1 MHYTTA
7 YNRSNLQVVH
17 PQLDQSI
24 GEQRVGRKRFEVR
37 KNEESSGLSY
47 GYGLNHMQKK
57 SYSQD
62 SQPVSYPDYSPSVY
76 KPSPPKQPD
85 YTRPEPI
92 YRDQATNFSQKA
104 QIPPNYEENPPEP
117 NKNIY
122 EPDPQYPDNYDRY
135 PPNPYENPGYK
146 DFKYS
151 QQYEDPESMQ
161 KYSADPAKNPY
172 NEDTN
177 EKNKQNM
184 PEEPKKVEYFD
195 EIEKLKEE
203 LRRKEEEL
211 AMYSQTLNKTPP
223 LPNDS
228 QEAMYSRINKAMFDK
243 QRTEEQRKINSST
256 LDYQLNEK
264 NRMKMIVQQERDR
277 EQAIRLEMLRKL
289 KEDEA
294 LERMERM
301 KRAKEY
307 REQLEVQNLV
317 KSNLNNQEKN
327 FYRNDIPKPFEVPP
341 SSYNPEPYVRSN
353 NSSNNLSYTPGSGK
367 FTKKTP
373 KTICY
378 NPITGVLKD
387 TSQYVYGSF
396 PSYNIKDPSITYLKN
411 QSNIPELA
419 AHPAFHQHLFTKNH
433 PKVVPS
439 FPITGNAGVGPQEFN
454 KDVDGEGYRPN
465 DKHMMEYGQLMMQ
478 NKNPTYN

>member
-17 PQLDQSI
+17 PQLDHSI

-57 SYSQD
+57 SFSND
-62 SQPVSYPDYSPSVY
+62 SQPVPSAYPDYSPSIYKSSPQRQPEPVY
-76 KPSPPKQPD
+76 K
-85 YTRPEPI
+85 
-92 YRDQATNFSQKA
+92 DQFTNFSQKA
-104 QIPPNYEENPPEP
+104 QVPPKYEEPPTES
-117 NKNIY
+117 NKNPY
-122 EPDPQYPDNYDRY
+122 EPDSQYPDNYDRY
-135 PPNPYENPGYK
+135 PPNPYENPGYR

-151 QQYEDPESMQ
+151 QQYEDPQSAQ
-161 KYSADPAKNPY
+161 KYSGDPSNNLYA
-172 NEDTN
+172 EDPN
-177 EKNKQNM
+177 EKAKQSM

-203 LRRKEEEL
+203 LRKKEEEL
-211 AMYSQTLNKTPP
+211 VMYSQALNKTPP
-223 LPNDS
+223 LVNDS
-228 QEAMYSRINKAMFDK
+228 PEAMYSRINKAMFDK

-264 NRMKMIVQQERDR
+264 NRARMMVQQERDR
-277 EQAIRLEMLRKL
+277 EQAVRLDMLRKL

-317 KSNLNNQEKN
+317 KSNINNQEKI
-327 FYRNDIPKPFEVPP
+327 FYRNDVPRSFEAPP
-341 SSYNPEPYVRSN
+341 SSFNNPEPYIRSN

-373 KTICY
+373 KTMCY

-433 PKVVPS
+433 PKVVPTY
-439 FPITGNAGVGPQEFN
+439 PITGNPGVGLQDPN
-454 KDVDGEGYRPN
+454 KEVDAEGYRAN
-465 DKHMMEYGQLMMQ
+465 DKHMVEYGQLMMQ